1 MRRTDSDRAQGR
13 ATPRN
18 ARILWVVPR
27 FGEETVGGAERLVR
41 ELATRAV
48 PEGWDS
54 EIATTCARSHYTW
67 ENELPPGETRDNGLL
82 VRRFEV
88 GQRDGARY
96 DALHGAIAQGTASY
110 ADELEWLAQ
119 SVWSPDL
126 QRFLEVNGSSYDLAI
141 FSPYFFGTTVWGA
154 QVAPERS
161 ALVPCLH
168 DEPYARLTT
177 VRRVIESV
185 RGCFFNSPAEEH
197 LARELCEVRAGAVV
211 GMGFDAPT
219 QPPRALF
226 AESRGLDS
234 YVLYAG
240 RIEEGKRV
248 HVVVDYAL
256 RYAAEREDPPR
267 LVLIGSGSYSPPE
280 EAAGVVVEAGFLGTE
295 ERRAAYAEALA
306 LVNPS
311 HMESL
316 SIVLMEA
323 WLEGTPA
330 LVASGSAVL
339 REHCER
345 SGGGFAF
352 DSYAEYRDALDRL
365 RGEPEVRQQM
375 GEAGHRYV
383 LDEYG
388 WPAVRQRFRTAV
400 ELIAS

>member
-1 MRRTDSDRAQGR
+1 M
-13 ATPRN
+13 
-18 ARILWVVPR
+18 
-27 FGEETVGGAERLVR
+27 R
-41 ELATRAV
+41 ELATRGV
-48 PEGWDS
+48 PENWVS
-54 EIATTCARSHYTW
+54 EVATTCARNHYTW
-67 ENELPPGETRDNGLL
+67 INELPAGESRENGLL
-82 VRRFEV
+82 VRRFPV
-88 GQRDGARY
+88 GPRDQSRY
-96 DALHGAIAQGTASY
+96 DELHVPVVNGTAGY
-110 ADELEWLAQ
+110 AEELEWLAN
-119 SVWSPDL
+119 SVWSPEL
-126 QRFLEVNGSSYDLAI
+126 QNFLASEGDRYDLLV

-161 ALVPCLH
+161 VLVPCLH
-168 DEPYARLTT
+168 DEPYARLAT

-185 RGCFFNSPAEEH
+185 RGCFFNSPAEED
-197 LARELCEVRAGAVV
+197 LARELCDVRAGAVV

-219 QPPRALF
+219 HPPRALF

-248 HVVVDYAL
+248 HVIVDYAL
-256 RYAAEREDPPR
+256 RYAAEREHAPR
-267 LVLIGSGSYSPPE
+267 LVLIGSGTYTPPE
-280 EAAGVVVEAGFLGTE
+280 EAADVVLEAGFLGAD

-330 LVASGSAVL
+330 LVAAGSAVL

-352 DSYAEYRDALDRL
+352 NAYEEYRDALDQL
-365 RGEPEVRQQM
+365 RREPEVRQQM

-383 LDEYG
+383 LNEYG
-388 WPAVRQRFRTAV
+388 WPAVRERFRNAV